1 MDDGLNKW
9 IILSPNTAIK
19 NTKVV
24 VIEGSKPNPT
34 APDASLT
41 RPNDG
46 HIVFKGQTPALIS
59 GLAFDNGACPENIAL
74 GHYDPIFKL
83 LSKKPIDVG
92 KFPIDKL
99 PNALLLISAQLHTKA
114 GITGLNKDNPSRSG
128 LTFGTSPSS
137 GFADARALATTQT
150 THEWCRLLNL
160 ENTVNGPNAIRKIF
174 ASWVQDKESA
184 ISAYP
189 GISNLQDIVNSG
201 NPICPVGRRDKYSRP
216 CGVSRPVRS

>member
-9 IILSPNTAIK
+9 MILSPNTAVK

-74 GHYDPIFKL
+74 GHYNPIFKL

-174 ASWVQDKESA
+174 LH
-184 ISAYP
+184 
-189 GISNLQDIVNSG
+189 G
-201 NPICPVGRRDKYSRP
+201 
-216 CGVSRPVRS
+216 